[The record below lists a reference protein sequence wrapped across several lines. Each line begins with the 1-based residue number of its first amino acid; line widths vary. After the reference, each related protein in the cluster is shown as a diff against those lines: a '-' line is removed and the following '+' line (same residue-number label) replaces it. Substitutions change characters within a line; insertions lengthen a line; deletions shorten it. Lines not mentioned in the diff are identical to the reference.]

1 MLRVSG
7 AARCMIAVDTNIL
20 FDAHDARDGRKQ
32 KIAVEL
38 IASLQQGVLL
48 WQVACEYLWASRKL
62 EPQGFSYADA
72 LADVRGLQR
81 AWRTVLPAWEVLD
94 RIERLKSKQGFS
106 HWDALL
112 LGTCLRAGSGLWSP
126 RILKSAVASRP
137 CKSLIPFHGRV
148 FSHRGCDGVLQIQT

>member
-1 MLRVSG
+1 
-7 AARCMIAVDTNIL
+7 MIAVDTNIL
-20 FDAHDARDGRKQ
+20 FYAHDARDGRKQ

-112 LGTCLRAGSGLWSP
+112 LGTCLQARVRTLVSEDFEECSG
-126 RILKSAVASRP
+126 VET
-137 CKSLIPFHGRV
+137 
-148 FSHRGCDGVLQIQT
+148 LQIVNPFSRSSVQS